1 MSEGARGITAIKDAP
16 AGSWLWPRLFF
27 FFNYDPPLSCG
38 DRGAGDTEGW
48 VFSASDGGGAGPWL
62 PGPAPRGCGAVAG
75 FLDGGGASE
84 FFFFLIFFF
93 LALRPPKR
101 DLFSFLPVSPL
112 CPF

>member
-48 VFSASDGGGAGPWL
+48 VFSASDGGGRGL
-62 PGPAPRGCGAVAG
+62 GCPAPPPGAAVLWLA
-75 FLDGGGASE
+75 FLMAVVPVS
-84 FFFFLIFFF
+84 FFFFWIFFF

>member
-27 FFNYDPPLSCG
+27 FFLIMIPPCPVGTEELVTQRAGSSVLPTAAVLWLAFLMAVVPVSC
-38 DRGAGDTEGW
+38 
-48 VFSASDGGGAGPWL
+48 
-62 PGPAPRGCGAVAG
+62 
-75 FLDGGGASE
+75 
-84 FFFFLIFFF
+84 FFFWIFF

>member
-16 AGSWLWPRLFF
+16 AGSWLWPRLFFF

-48 VFSASDGGGAGPWL
+48 VFSASDGGGA
-62 PGPAPRGCGAVAG
+62 VAG

-84 FFFFLIFFF
+84 FSFLDFFF